1 MRRTRDIMG
10 MPVTIEVVGAIDA
23 SLHHIGF
30 ACLVNI
36 DQRFSP
42 YKHDSEVSRI
52 NRGEIDILAV
62 SPDMAEI
69 LGLAELTRLETDGY
83 FDIRRPGGGFD
94 PSGLVKG
101 WAIRRAARA
110 IAAAGGTDFYVEA
123 GGDIQCVGRN
133 ASGDPW
139 RMGIRHPAQPE
150 AIVEV
155 LYPRGKG
162 VATSGTYARG
172 QHIYD
177 PHNGAAISGEI
188 VSLTVIGDDVY
199 EADRFATAAF
209 AMGEAGLAFLEA
221 QPGLEAYQIDR
232 SGMATMTSGFRAY
245 TAP

>member
-1 MRRTRDIMG
+1 MRRSRDIMG
-10 MPVTIEVVGAIDA
+10 MPVKIEVVAA
-23 SLHHIGF
+23 SDTRLHDIGF
-30 ACLVNI
+30 ACLVEI
-36 DQRFSP
+36 DRRFSP
-42 YKHDSEVSRI
+42 YKPDSEVSRI

-62 SPDMAEI
+62 TPDMAEI

-123 GGDIQCVGRN
+123 GGDIQCVGHN
-133 ASGDPW
+133 AAGDPW
-139 RMGIRHPAQPE
+139 RTGIRHPAQPD

-172 QHIYD
+172 HHIYN
-177 PHNGAAISGEI
+177 PHDGAAVAGEI

-209 AMGEAGLAFLEA
+209 AMGDAGLAFLEA

-232 SGMATMTSGFRAY
+232 DGMASMTSGFSSY